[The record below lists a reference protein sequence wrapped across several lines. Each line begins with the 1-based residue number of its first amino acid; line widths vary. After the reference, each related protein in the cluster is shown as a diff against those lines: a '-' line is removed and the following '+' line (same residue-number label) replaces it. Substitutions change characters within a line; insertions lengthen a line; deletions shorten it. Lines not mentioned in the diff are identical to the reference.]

1 MKKITILSI
10 GGVKE
15 KFYQQAIFEYQ
26 KRLSQDI
33 KLEFVELSVK
43 SFSEKNILETK
54 KQESQRVLEYL
65 NKNKEAQVFLLSEN
79 GEELDSVSFSKKMFG
94 INEEIIFV
102 IAGALGFDFSVLKN
116 YKKIS
121 LSRMTFLHEMAK
133 VILVEQ
139 IYRALNIAKGK
150 KYHY

>member
-33 KLEFVELSVK
+33 KLEFVELPVK

-65 NKNKEAQVFLLSEN
+65 NRNKEAQVFLLSEN
-79 GEELDSVSFSKKMFG
+79 GEELDSISFSKKMFS

-150 KYHY
+150 RYHY